1 MYFSQ
6 VLTPEELACLNLKAK
21 NTVIHYCLQEE
32 GKGKEGGVKL
42 PDEKIKYIEYFLINL
57 LGPEVSFFY
66 EPFILAAFNY
76 FTQLK
81 LKLNLN
87 QSKTASKQKPY
98 IPSKN
103 VLLMIL
109 NNLERI
115 LSDSDED

>member
-6 VLTPEELACLNLKAK
+6 VLTSEELACLNLKAK
-21 NTVIHYCLQEE
+21 NTVVHYCLQED

-66 EPFILAAFNY
+66 EPFIQAAFNY

-81 LKLNLN
+81 QNLN
-87 QSKTASKQKPY
+87 QSDTTPKQKPY

-115 LSDSDED
+115 LSDSD